1 MEHLLCTE
9 CWRHSRGS
17 CAFFPR
23 SVCRHPLSLGDL
35 DPISSSHLALE
46 TSRFSLSLECKDRVK
61 LDVWKAE
68 VKRAGFSQV
77 MTSCGW
83 IKSTASFRFKCKAF
97 VYVQES

>member
-9 CWRHSRGS
+9 CWRHSRGLR
-17 CAFFPR
+17 AFFPR

-35 DPISSSHLALE
+35 DPIPSFHLAFE

-68 VKRAGFSQV
+68 VKRAGLSQV

-83 IKSTASFRFKCKAF
+83 IKSTASFQIQ
-97 VYVQES
+97 V

>member
-35 DPISSSHLALE
+35 DPIPSSHLALE

-68 VKRAGFSQV
+68 VKREGLS
-77 MTSCGW
+77 
-83 IKSTASFRFKCKAF
+83 
-97 VYVQES
+97 